1 MGAGVGSEGAAA
13 ARNRRF
19 GKFVQ
24 SYPANFDR
32 AASGVSIAAPPRD
45 GFRRIE
51 RGAINS
57 TE

>member
-32 AASGVSIAAPPRD
+32 AASGVSIAAPRAM
-45 GFRRIE
+45 GSAVSKE
-51 RGAINS
+51 AL
-57 TE
+57 